1 MTSIETVESICL
13 VCETYGKVNVTS
25 AEMWNTWE
33 WMKKCEH
40 LKSADSKVYIVF
52 VWFEEGHY
60 SIPVL
65 TWVWDICE
73 VGLTV

>member
-1 MTSIETVESICL
+1 
-13 VCETYGKVNVTS
+13 
-25 AEMWNTWE
+25 
-33 WMKKCEH
+33 MKKCEN

-60 SIPVL
+60 SIPV
-65 TWVWDICE
+65 WDICE